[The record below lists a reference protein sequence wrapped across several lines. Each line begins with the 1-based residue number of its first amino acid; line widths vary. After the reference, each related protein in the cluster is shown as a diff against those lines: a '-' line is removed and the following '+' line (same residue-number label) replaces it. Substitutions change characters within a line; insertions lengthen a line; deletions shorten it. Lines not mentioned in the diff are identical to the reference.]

1 MQYYRCIAK
10 IQLSTGRR
18 LLVYVQYLIAF
29 IVRQRRIEQGG
40 VLCFKDRGTSN
51 KSVVFK
57 ISSIFYL

>member
-40 VLCFKDRGTSN
+40 ILCLKDRGTSN
-51 KSVVFK
+51 KL
-57 ISSIFYL
+57 IE